1 MDSGQEPTFSQILME
16 QIGAFSGSHECLF
29 TGLSDNLDL
38 RERIIG
44 LDVAS
49 PSTCTSL
56 PSSRT
61 WLAPSNPQKVRIF
74 INNRL
79 FGPIVR

>member
-1 MDSGQEPTFSQILME
+1 MDSGQESTFSQILME
-16 QIGAFSGSHECLF
+16 QIGAFNGSHQGLF
-29 TGLSDNLDL
+29 TCLSDNLDI
-38 RERIIG
+38 RERIIS

-56 PSSRT
+56 HSSRT
-61 WLAPSNPQKVRIF
+61 WLAPSNPKEARIF

-79 FGPIVR
+79 FGSVAC